1 MNRRVTTMAA
11 AVVLAVAVGVAL
23 GWERTPAVS
32 RPGSG
37 AAAGAGTPGPARSL
51 PGRPGSTVST
61 GPATSPSTPATM
73 ASTATTAP
81 AAPASLAVSPA
92 AVDLGAARA
101 GAVLT
106 LRNGGGQ
113 ALSWTAS
120 AAVPW
125 LRVRPARGRLDG
137 GQRLRVRLT
146 ADRAGLPEGTAHG
159 TVQLSWDGPARRLAV
174 SLDVEHPPE
183 IGGPSAT
190 PSEIGTTGCPQDT
203 ALVQATVQDESP
215 LASVTLEWG
224 GARVPMTG
232 GAGTW
237 SATLGPVEEPGT
249 VAWRVVAADGRGN
262 EATAPGPPVTV
273 VPCTAP

>member
-1 MNRRVTTMAA
+1 MTMAA

-23 GWERTPAVS
+23 GWERTPAAS

-37 AAAGAGTPGPARSL
+37 AAVGAGAPAPTRSL
-51 PGRPGSTVST
+51 PERPASTAST
-61 GPATSPSTPATM
+61 GPATSASTSATT
-73 ASTATTAP
+73 ATTATTAP

-92 AVDLGAARA
+92 TVDLGATRA

-106 LRNGGGQ
+106 LRNRGGR
-113 ALSWTAS
+113 ALSWTAA

-125 LRVRPARGRLDG
+125 LRVSPARGHLDG

-146 ADRAGLPEGTAHG
+146 ADRNGLPEGTAHG
-159 TVQLSWDGPARRLAV
+159 TVELTWGGPARRVAV
-174 SLDVEHPPE
+174 SLDVERPPE
-183 IGGPSAT
+183 IGGLSAT
-190 PSEIGTTGCPQDT
+190 PGQIGTTGCPQDT

-224 GARVPMTG
+224 GTQVPLTER
-232 GAGTW
+232 AGTW
-237 SATLGPVEEPGT
+237 SATLGPVDEPGT
-249 VAWRVVAADGRGN
+249 VAWRVVAADARGN
-262 EATAPGPPVTV
+262 QAAAPGPPVTV